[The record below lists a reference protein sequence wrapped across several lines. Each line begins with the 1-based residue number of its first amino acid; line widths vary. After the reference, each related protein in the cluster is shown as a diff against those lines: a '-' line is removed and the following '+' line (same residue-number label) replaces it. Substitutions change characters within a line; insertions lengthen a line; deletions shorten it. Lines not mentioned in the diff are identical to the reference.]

1 MVFLFPGR
9 LVVAQEGEQA
19 AAAKLGAR
27 GLHEKGAP
35 ATGTDDQVD
44 LFDQILRQNNMCSL

>member
-1 MVFLFPGR
+1 MFFFFPGR

-19 AAAKLGAR
+19 APAKFGAG

-35 ATGTDDQVD
+35 ATGTDD
-44 LFDQILRQNNMCSL
+44 